1 MISSASE
8 WGMFSRKK
16 VAGAIGLRN
25 DWLQDE
31 KVPQKKF
38 SEEELNVQIIESFEE
53 ISVKNTRKYFSS

>member
-1 MISSASE
+1 
-8 WGMFSRKK
+8 MFSRKK

-25 DWLQDE
+25 DWLQVE